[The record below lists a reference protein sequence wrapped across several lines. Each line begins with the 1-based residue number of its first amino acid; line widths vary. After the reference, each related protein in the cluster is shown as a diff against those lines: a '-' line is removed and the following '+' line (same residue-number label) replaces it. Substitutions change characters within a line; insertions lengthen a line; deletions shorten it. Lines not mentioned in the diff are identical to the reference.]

1 MRAPIQWR
9 QMTLVDDNPR
19 DGSLD
24 LVPWKKAVGTVCAV
38 LLAFLFVVSGGWK
51 LAAPFT
57 WAQLVGQLQ
66 VPSQFALPLA
76 IASGIGEVLCGVLI
90 FVPRFRRWGSL
101 LMALLLVGFML
112 YFAIN
117 YNTLVGKDCG
127 CFPLV
132 KRTVSP
138 MFFVVDTLFLIGAIL
153 AGLWSRRASGL
164 REALIVF
171 AAICVFAGVSFGVNK
186 ARENSIP
193 TPATVTVNGQPYS
206 LHQGRIFLFFYDPSC
221 LHCDAAA
228 RRMAKLTWNDTT
240 VIGIPTES
248 PQWAASFLHDTGLK
262 AVTTLDAK
270 KLRDVFKFVDPPYGV
285 ALDNGRP
292 KAVIAAFDD
301 SEPARTLRSIG
312 FVQ

>member
-1 MRAPIQWR
+1 M
-9 QMTLVDDNPR
+9 MSLDDNPR
-19 DGSLD
+19 DGSFD
-24 LVPWKKAVGTVCAV
+24 LAPWKKVVGTVLAI

-57 WAQLVGQLQ
+57 WAQLVGQLR

-76 IASGIGEVLCGVLI
+76 ILSGVGEVFCGVLI
-90 FVPRFRRWGSL
+90 FVPRFRRWGSV
-101 LMALLLVGFML
+101 LMSLMLVGFML

-117 YNTLVGKDCG
+117 YTALVGKDCS

-132 KRTVSP
+132 KRTVGP
-138 MFFVVDTLFLIGAIL
+138 MFFIVDTLFLIGALL
-153 AGLWSRRASGL
+153 AGLWARRARGV
-164 REALIVF
+164 REALIIL
-171 AAICVFAGVSFGVNK
+171 AAICVFAGVAFGVNQ
-186 ARENSIP
+186 ARENAIK

-206 LHQGRIFLFFYDPSC
+206 LRQGRIFLFFYNPSC

-240 VIGIPTES
+240 VVGIPTES

-262 AVTTLDAK
+262 AVTTFDVQP
-270 KLRDVFKFVDPPYGV
+270 LRAVFPFVDPPYGV

-292 KAVIAAFDD
+292 KAVVAAFDD

-312 FVQ
+312 YVQ